1 MAGELPDYLIGDK
14 GVQLT
19 GSPIHTPDGGLL
31 EGQNVEFIREQGM
44 GGIGSRRS
52 LVPLHTVALAGAVQ
66 HVANLP
72 FGYPSAKYLMAC
84 LNSHASEAGKGWV
97 KTLDGVTW
105 TDITTSVLQRAIAP
119 GQFLANY
126 GGQLGNPILFYW
138 PQGVATYRQRAY
150 FAGSD
155 YVSYYAVMA
164 DPTLATRPPLIQ
176 FDSVIGTELFRVP
189 DNPASPAG
197 SRPWWIWN
205 VQVVDGII
213 YLCVIDEGLVGE
225 GAPTH
230 KSRVLTFDPEN
241 GTLTQIGNRFGGG
254 TTENPGGAPIAVASF
269 AGRIFVICYGAPN
282 VTQFDVVYSI
292 LPGVETTW
300 TVDRTLDLI
309 TGAGA
314 CLLAYKGNLYMT
326 IGCGVAN
333 AARIDVRSGAGV
345 WSTSL
350 TASVSNVAYFGGLI
364 EFNGHLFS
372 CWTALNGGTPH
383 VEIWK
388 KDGTT
393 GTWAA
398 DLDVLTTY
406 TLTAHVPGVPCVF
419 RGALYWPFFKG
430 TGTDNTSFIL
440 KRTTAGVWSKAL
452 NARGLLGP
460 CGIFIDPSVDEPGT
474 SPPAVVGAFSS
485 AYSSAFSIT

>member
-31 EGQNVEFIREQGM
+31 QGQNVEFIREQGM

-72 FGYPSAKYLMAC
+72 FGYPSAKYLMVG
-84 LNSHASEAGKGWV
+84 LNSHANEAGLGWV

-105 TDITTSVLQRAIAP
+105 TDITSTVLQKAIAP

-126 GGQLGNPILFYW
+126 GGILGNPILNYW

-155 YVSYYAVMA
+155 YVSYYAAMTN
-164 DPTLATRPPLIQ
+164 PLTATRPPLIQ

-197 SRPWWIWN
+197 SKTWWIWN

-225 GAPTH
+225 ASPTH
-230 KSRVLTFDPEN
+230 KSRVLTFDPED
-241 GTLTQIGNRFGGG
+241 GALTQIGNRFGGG
-254 TTENPGGAPIAVASF
+254 TTENPGGSPIQVASF
-269 AGRIFVICYGAPN
+269 AGRIFVVCTNTPSVA
-282 VTQFDVVYSI
+282 QFNTIYSI
-292 LPGVETTW
+292 LPGVDTTW
-300 TVDRTLDLI
+300 TVDRVLDASVIASPSFLV
-309 TGAGA
+309 
-314 CLLAYKGNLYMT
+314 YKGNLYMT
-326 IGCGVAN
+326 IRSGIAN
-333 AARIDVRSGAGV
+333 AARIDVRSGAGA
-345 WSTSL
+345 WTTAL
-350 TASVSNVAYFGGLI
+350 TATVSNVAYFGGLV
-364 EFNGHLFS
+364 EFDGHLFS
-372 CWTALNGGTPH
+372 CWTALNGATKH

-406 TLTAHVPGVPCVF
+406 TLTTHVPGTPCVF
-419 RGALYWPFFKG
+419 RGALYWPFFDG
-430 TGTDNTSFIL
+430 SSTLATGFVL
-440 KRTTAGVWSKAL
+440 KRTTGGVWSKAL
-452 NARGLLGP
+452 DARGLLGP

-485 AYSSAFSIT
+485 AFSSAFDIT